1 MKKIM
6 MMLAFAG
13 LASTAMAQEASY
25 PTLKHQVVTNSFWSN
40 WFVDAGFDWNAF
52 YSSQEHNQAVHSKN
66 PFRMN
71 RRSMGADLSVGKWAT
86 PVFGMRLKANAAWGT
101 QVNCQNWAQHN
112 PTYQMWTLSLQ
123 PMVNL
128 TNLFGGYKPRVWNIS
143 VYGGFGMAA
152 YRGGRTDDQ
161 QKYLPE
167 CDNNMSWMGTI
178 GVLNTFNITKR
189 FHINLDVS
197 VNSGEA
203 DTDGNGLVTSSDY
216 RVIKTRDNIVDFS
229 LGLGVNLG
237 KVGWDNAPDVDAIM
251 AMNQAQLD
259 ALNGAL
265 ADANAENARLK
276 KLIDSHKCP
285 KAGETKVITEFAT
298 TSASVFFNLN
308 SSKIASK
315 KDLVNVK
322 ELAELAKS
330 KGAKVVVTGY
340 ADSKTGS
347 VARNQTLSEA
357 RAQAVADQ
365 LVSMGVSRDNIEV
378 VAKGGVADLD
388 PYSYNRRAV
397 VTLK

>member
-1 MKKIM
+1 MKKFM
-6 MMLAFAG
+6 MLLAFAG
-13 LASTAMAQEASY
+13 LTTAASAQETSY

-52 YSSQEHNQAVHSKN
+52 YSDQEHGAASHNKN
-66 PFRMN
+66 PFWMG

-86 PVFGMRLKANAAWGT
+86 PVFGMRLKAGALWGT
-101 QVNCQNWAQHN
+101 QVNYQDFESGHN
-112 PTYQMWTLSLQ
+112 PSFKMWTLSLQ

-143 VYGGFGMAA
+143 IYGGFGILNN
-152 YRGGRTDDQ
+152 RGGID
-161 QKYLPE
+161 LP
-167 CDNNMSWMGTI
+167 DANAYSWMGTI

-197 VNSGEA
+197 VNSSEDDA
-203 DTDGNGLVTSSDY
+203 DGMTGRQVSY
-216 RVIKTRDNIVDFS
+216 RAIKTRDNIIDFS

-259 ALNGAL
+259 ALNASL
-265 ADANAENARLK
+265 ADAEAENARLK
-276 KLIDSHKCP
+276 ALIANHKC
-285 KAGETKVITEFAT
+285 AGGDTKYVTEYAS
-298 TSASVFFNLN
+298 TSASVFFNIN
-308 SSKIASK
+308 QTKIASK

-322 ELAELAKS
+322 EIAEIAKA
-330 KGAKVVVTGY
+330 KGATVVVTGY

-347 VARNQTLSEA
+347 ASRNQTLSEG
-357 RAQAVADQ
+357 RAQTVVNE
-365 LVSMGVSRDNIEV
+365 LVKMGVNRDKIEV
-378 VAKGGVADLD
+378 VAKGGVADLE
-388 PYSYNRRAV
+388 PYNYNRRAV

>member
-1 MKKIM
+1 MKKFLM
-6 MMLAFAG
+6 LLAFAG
-13 LASTAMAQEASY
+13 LTTAASAQEPNY

-52 YSSQEHNQAVHSKN
+52 YSSQEHGQAVHNKN
-66 PFRMN
+66 PFCMA

-86 PVFGMRLKANAAWGT
+86 PVFGMRLKAGALWGT
-101 QVNCQNWAQHN
+101 QVNAQEWAEHN
-112 PTYQMWTLSLQ
+112 PTFNSWTLSLQ

-143 VYGGFGMAA
+143 VYGGMGIWGN
-152 YRGGRTDDQ
+152 RGGRTDEQ
-161 QKYLPE
+161 QKYIDKE
-167 CDNNMSWMGTI
+167 NGYSWMGTV

-197 VNSGEA
+197 VNTGEA
-203 DTDGNGLVTSSDY
+203 DSDGNGRVSASDH
-216 RVIKTRDNIVDFS
+216 RMIKTRDHIVDFS

-259 ALNGAL
+259 ALNAAL
-265 ADANAENARLK
+265 ADAEAENARLK
-276 KLIDSHKCP
+276 ALIANHKCP
-285 KAGETKVITEFAT
+285 EGGKVITEFAS
-298 TSASVFFNLN
+298 TSASVFFNIN
-308 SSKIASK
+308 STKIASK

-322 ELAELAKS
+322 EIAEVAKA
-330 KGAKVVVTGY
+330 KGAKLVVTGY

-347 VARNQTLSEA
+347 AARNQTLSEG
-357 RAQAVADQ
+357 RAQTVVEE
-365 LVSMGVSRDNIEV
+365 LVKMGVNRSNIEV

-388 PYSYNRRAV
+388 PYDYNRRAV
-397 VTLK
+397 VSVK